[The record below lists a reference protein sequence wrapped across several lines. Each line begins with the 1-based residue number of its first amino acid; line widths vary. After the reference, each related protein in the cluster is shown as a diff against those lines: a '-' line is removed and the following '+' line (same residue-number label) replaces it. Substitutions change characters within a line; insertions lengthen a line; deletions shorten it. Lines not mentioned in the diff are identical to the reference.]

1 MYEDE
6 FGFIDSLT
14 VDGKKK
20 PLKSYPLSDYVDVGI
35 FGRTEVDGKEEE
47 QVLYI
52 KKHKISEIENKW
64 TITVDAEPKEVGIDP
79 YNILIDRNSDDNR
92 RVTKEE

>member
-1 MYEDE
+1 MII
-6 FGFIDSLT
+6 GLIDSLAIE
-14 VDGKKK
+14 DKKK

-35 FGRTEVDGKEEE
+35 FGTEEIDGAEKEK
-47 QVLYI
+47 VLYI
-52 KKHKISEIENKW
+52 NKHRITEIENRW

-92 RVTKEE
+92 RKTESE